1 MAKASKK
8 NQFKPSIAFRA
19 PTSTLNG
26 TPSESTKIIP
36 RFIRQRLQRTSNQ
49 DSQIPDN
56 RRQKTTPELQA
67 YIQGIDENQ
76 VKKTERR
83 AIRELA
89 HYAYAFDIDFYKN
102 QLPREESE
110 KINNLGN
117 CLQHY
122 CTTGWK
128 LGIDPSPLFE
138 TNNYFS
144 KYPDIKESG
153 INPMVHFFKFGIRE
167 GRYSMD
173 DIHFMRKTATY
184 KKSFFHRR
192 RQARFKHRTEENWVF
207 LHIFYPEL
215 APTIADYL
223 GKIPTN
229 IDIYIS
235 TNQDSID
242 KLKRY
247 SMA

>member
-8 NQFKPSIAFRA
+8 NQFKPSISSGRQLLR
-19 PTSTLNG
+19 STARRL
-26 TPSESTKIIP
+26 SQQRIIP

-76 VKKTERR
+76 VKKPERS

-89 HYAYAFDIDFYKN
+89 HYAYAFNIDFYKS
-102 QLPREESE
+102 QLPGEESE

-117 CLQHY
+117 CLEHY
-122 CTTGWK
+122 CTTGWQ

-144 KYPDIKESG
+144 KYPDIKEQILG
-153 INPMVHFFKFGIRE
+153 
-167 GRYSMD
+167 
-173 DIHFMRKTATY
+173 
-184 KKSFFHRR
+184 SFFGVS
-192 RQARFKHRTEENWVF
+192 N
-207 LHIFYPEL
+207 LNSSIIFS
-215 APTIADYL
+215 
-223 GKIPTN
+223 
-229 IDIYIS
+229 IS
-235 TNQDSID
+235 
-242 KLKRY
+242 
-247 SMA
+247 